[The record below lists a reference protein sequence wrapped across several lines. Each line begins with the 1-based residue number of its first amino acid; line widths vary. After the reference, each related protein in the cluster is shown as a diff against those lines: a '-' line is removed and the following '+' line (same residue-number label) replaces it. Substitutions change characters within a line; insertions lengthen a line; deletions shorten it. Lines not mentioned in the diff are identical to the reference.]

1 MYSDKD
7 LSDVRKMIMFLA
19 FEQPLVILIKLADR
33 LHNMR
38 RQGGSLGGEK
48 GGRVQYIFER
58 SLILFRGY
66 HAPTPFDDICQRS
79 QTFAH
84 DCFPTVSTCCD
95 LRSKNQS
102 LRRQSRYGAL

>member
-38 RQGGSLGGEK
+38 RHGGSLGGEK
-48 GGRVQYIFER
+48 GGRVQYAQA
-58 SLILFRGY
+58 RGI
-66 HAPTPFDDICQRS
+66 TW
-79 QTFAH
+79 
-84 DCFPTVSTCCD
+84 
-95 LRSKNQS
+95 
-102 LRRQSRYGAL
+102 G